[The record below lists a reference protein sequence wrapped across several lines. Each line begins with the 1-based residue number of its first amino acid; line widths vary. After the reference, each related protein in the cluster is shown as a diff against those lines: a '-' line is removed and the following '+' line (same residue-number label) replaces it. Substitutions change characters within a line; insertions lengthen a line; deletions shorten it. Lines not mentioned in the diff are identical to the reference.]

1 MSDEATT
8 DERRPSELDLL
19 RDEMRAGFQSMRDR
33 FDGVDKRFDGVDKR
47 LDSVDKRLDGVDRR
61 LEEHDKRFDSVDS
74 RLGEHDKRFVSLET
88 RIAESETATRR
99 HFDIVA
105 ESLRA
110 DMKVVIDQNTATSK
124 KLDRLIT
131 RNAIEHAAILDAV
144 TDHEVRITSLE
155 NAAGTTRPPS
165 T

>member
-1 MSDEATT
+1 MSEESST
-8 DERRPSELDLL
+8 EGPRPSEFDLL

-33 FDGVDKRFDGVDKR
+33 FDGVDKRFD
-47 LDSVDKRLDGVDRR
+47 
-61 LEEHDKRFDSVDS
+61 EHDKRFDGVDS
-74 RLGEHDKRFVSLET
+74 RLDEHDKRFVSLET
-88 RIAESETATRR
+88 RIAESQTATRR
-99 HFDIVA
+99 HFDVVA
-105 ESLRA
+105 EDLRG
-110 DMKVVIDQNTATSK
+110 DLKVVIDQNTTTSK

-155 NAAGTTRPPS
+155 NAPGATKSPS